1 MSASGCR
8 RLGCLTAMCLQ
19 QVSSLP
25 FVLVFSSAK
34 IGIKLPLTSHE
45 LVEGLN
51 GIMDAKAHCELLN
64 PYTDVM
70 LPGALEQYAG
80 FQTYAAG
87 ARYSVVGL
95 RILQWF
101 QN

>member
-8 RLGCLTAMCLQ
+8 GLGRLPAMCLQ

-34 IGIKLPLTSHE
+34 IGIKLPLTSHG

-51 GIMDAKAHCELLN
+51 GIMDARAHCELLN
-64 PYTDVM
+64 PYTNVI
-70 LPGALEQYAG
+70 LLGALESHAG

-87 ARYSVVGL
+87 LDILWLAREFYNG
-95 RILQWF
+95 F
-101 QN
+101 